1 MKYLLAILALT
12 VGAGAWAQGSSCESA
27 AVAKKLTGT
36 AKAAFVQKCE
46 IDAKAKL
53 MSTSTLATKDK
64 KSYIAPTSS
73 YGGCEHGSAADL

>member
-12 VGAGAWAQGSSCESA
+12 VGACAWAQGSSCESA

-46 IDAKAKL
+46 FDAKAML
-53 MSTSTLATKDK
+53 MSTSTLAAKDK
-64 KSYIAPTSS
+64 KSYVAPTSS
-73 YGGCEHGSAADL
+73 YGGCEGAASDL

>member
-46 IDAKAKL
+46 FDTKAKL
-53 MSTSTLATKDK
+53 MSTATLAAKDK
-64 KSYIAPTSS
+64 KSFVAPTSS
-73 YGGCEHGSAADL
+73 YGSCEGSASDL